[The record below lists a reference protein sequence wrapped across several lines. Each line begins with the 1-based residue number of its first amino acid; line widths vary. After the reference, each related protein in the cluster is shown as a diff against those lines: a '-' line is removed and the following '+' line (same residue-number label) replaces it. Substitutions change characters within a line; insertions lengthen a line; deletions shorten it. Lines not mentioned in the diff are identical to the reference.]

1 LKRIGKLAFILL
13 LVIALSGCVDGGPT
27 VSDLLMRYR
36 TTLLVVQSNPAA
48 IDLTKLSQFE
58 SEYVWPY
65 VHPNMIWRLRLGIAV
80 YVVGVEAAM
89 QYKLRIHPWR
99 TEWNRI
105 EALKFGHMNLTQE
118 AREFESILN
127 LLTAKSIGFEAAYNA
142 LLALQQ
148 RVELQT
154 VINGGL

>member
-1 LKRIGKLAFILL
+1 LKRIGRLALVPL
-13 LVIALSGCVDGGPT
+13 LVISLSGCTDFGPT
-27 VSDLLMRYR
+27 VSELLMRYR
-36 TTLLVVQSNPAA
+36 TTLLVVQSNPTA
-48 IDLTKLSQFE
+48 IDLAKLNQFE
-58 SEYVWPY
+58 SESVWPY

-105 EALKFGHMNLTQE
+105 EVLKFGHMSLSQD

-148 RVELQT
+148 RVELQASL
-154 VINGGL
+154 NGGL